1 LEDGIGDYADR
12 RNVLAAEGTSRLS
25 QDLHWG
31 LLSPTEVAT
40 RASLP
45 GRGPRTYV
53 SELAWRDFFHHV
65 LWHFPEVTRGP
76 FNARFDALEH
86 EHDAIAVE
94 AWQQGR
100 TGYPVV
106 DAAMRQVIALG
117 WMHNRA
123 RMIVASFLTKHL
135 LVDYRVGEEFFM
147 RHLVDGSMASNNGGW
162 QWAASTGTDAQPYF
176 RIFNPTLQGQRFDP
190 DGAYIRRWVRE
201 LAQVPDEHIHEPW
214 LMPEDVQKRSGCR
227 IGVDYPEP
235 IVDHMDARMR
245 ALEAFTAA
253 GSPGR

>member
-1 LEDGIGDYADR
+1 
-12 RNVLAAEGTSRLS
+12 
-25 QDLHWG
+25 
-31 LLSPTEVAT
+31 
-40 RASLP
+40 
-45 GRGPRTYV
+45 
-53 SELAWRDFFHHV
+53 
-65 LWHFPEVTRGP
+65 
-76 FNARFDALEH
+76 
-86 EHDAIAVE
+86 
-94 AWQQGR
+94 
-100 TGYPVV
+100 
-106 DAAMRQVIALG
+106 
-117 WMHNRA
+117 MHNRA

-176 RIFNPTLQGQRFDP
+176 RIFNPTLQSQRFDP